1 MSDDKRTRDALDQA
15 VRDHM
20 AGELDADGEVIV
32 AWMTIAATR
41 SHDGG
46 GVIIYAGSDEAMP
59 RWQVRG
65 LVEEMRALLNQTDDQ
80 L

>member
-1 MSDDKRTRDALDQA
+1 MGDRDTRDVLDQA
-15 VRDHM
+15 VREHM
-20 AGELDADGEVIV
+20 ADELRADGEVIV
-32 AWMTIAATR
+32 AWIAIAATR

-65 LVEEMRALLNQTDDQ
+65 LVEEMRGLLDSDQ
-80 L
+80 DPPL